1 MVSKPPP
8 GILVHP
14 LRHRFF
20 GFTHPRHLHETPAEH
35 SSCYPIHPAKNRA
48 SDGGFNQLNQT
59 LNTKTWKKYPPEKTN
74 IYLVGGWTN
83 PFEKYARRDENE
95 KYLKP
100 PTRYPFPKAGT
111 FLSRWVSELPVWWDM
126 FLLSLENYW
135 LKEVEEKFVN
145 CKIATLGSCCWFV
158 KRWFTLSKN
167 DSAEIPRYPYS
178 GSVTSNQK
186 SNLEAPQYELF
197 RSTWES
203 LKQPN
208 QQQQPLTMCQ
218 YLAFHETQHPLK
230 HCDPPTFLASQMYCF
245 LFLGLGMP
253 QLKVTNPE
261 TGWYLAN
268 TFTFTVRPS
277 FW

>member
-1 MVSKPPP
+1 M
-8 GILVHP
+8 
-14 LRHRFF
+14 
-20 GFTHPRHLHETPAEH
+20 
-35 SSCYPIHPAKNRA
+35 
-48 SDGGFNQLNQT
+48 
-59 LNTKTWKKYPPEKTN
+59 
-74 IYLVGGWTN
+74 
-83 PFEKYARRDENE
+83 
-95 KYLKP
+95 
-100 PTRYPFPKAGT
+100 
-111 FLSRWVSELPVWWDM
+111 
-126 FLLSLENYW
+126 
-135 LKEVEEKFVN
+135 
-145 CKIATLGSCCWFV
+145 

-277 FW
+277 FWVGGGCFESFLNLTIHWHCDGTLNEAVISLKKGT